1 MSYKIIAKFI
11 KDLEFKIPSAK
22 TFFLLNKYISNYK
35 INIDIRSNQIKE
47 KIVEVEIILSLNP
60 TSKQEETIK
69 TKIIFSTLVEFEK
82 KIVVKEEIEKI
93 ILIQI
98 PTSVYPIIR
107 KIFVSLFENAGFK
120 DIKIEKTVDFKK
132 LYEIEKLQ

>member
-11 KDLEFKIPSAK
+11 KDLEFKIPSTK

-60 TSKQEETIK
+60 SSKQEETIK

-82 KIVVKEEIEKI
+82 KIVIKEEIEKI

-132 LYEIEKLQ
+132 LYEIQKLQ